1 MIQPTLFF
9 QTNPSQIVA
18 GNVIHPCG
26 LGEKMWR
33 QMFVAGDYI
42 AFMVEAAQLTA
53 DLMIIIKSCR
63 IQ

>member
-1 MIQPTLFF
+1 
-9 QTNPSQIVA
+9 VA

-53 DLMIIIKSCR
+53 DLMIIIIQSCR